1 MAARIIFAPA
11 LVVLCVLCDS
21 VVRLGAHHP
30 ALCRATFADA
40 AGHAAV
46 HPAAAVNRAGCP
58 AADPFAANPLVVVD
72 VAAADRAALAAVRPD
87 AHAAITHGAAA
98 GTPLRAICHHS
109 STAITIT
116 QTTNTA

>member
-46 HPAAAVNRAGCP
+46 HP

-116 QTTNTA
+116 QTTNTAAFHTR